1 MSSYVNFAVAEAHRQ
16 DLLRAAERSHVMP
29 KAPKVRFSLFESLRS
44 ATSKA
49 GKTRLA
55 SAAEL
60 AVARGA

>member
-16 DLLRAAERSHVMP
+16 DLLRAAERSHMTP
-29 KAPKVRFSLFESLRS
+29 KTPRPRVTLFEILRS
-44 ATSKA
+44 ATAKA

-60 AVARGA
+60 AAARGA